1 MSEGR
6 PVSNLNQHESIYGT
20 IMEESGNLQQ
30 NAYSSSSKAI
40 CYLTRKLTPYD
51 PQPEPKYQV
60 KN

>member
-20 IMEESGNLQQ
+20 IMEKPENRQQ
-30 NAYSSSSKAI
+30 IATASSSEAI
-40 CYLTRKLTPYD
+40 SL
-51 PQPEPKYQV
+51 